1 MEALTEKTTAF
12 RPRPMGRPKLHVRA
26 TTVQLTDELL
36 DRIAAIAP
44 GVKDRS
50 KFIREAVAEK
60 LARDEPAELRKR
72 EKPSKG

>member
-12 RPRPMGRPKLHVRA
+12 SARPMGRPKLNVRA

-36 DRIAAIAP
+36 DRIAVIAP

-50 KFIREAVAEK
+50 KFIRKAVEEK
-60 LARDEPAELRKR
+60 LERDAKR
-72 EKPSKG
+72 PPDRTA